1 MDDLTT
7 RRFGLLIAYI
17 VPGFVMLV
25 GIGSLSEPVWGWLVG
40 VGVGGPSFG
49 AVLYVAVASVAAGM
63 TASVLRW
70 AVLDTLH
77 RITGLRRPA
86 LDESRLAERLDAY
99 DYLVEQHY
107 RYYQFYGNTL
117 VAVVLAFAMWRAS
130 PHSAALPVGWP
141 ESVLIVLTG
150 VFAAGSR
157 DALRKYYSG
166 GELLLGKVPHR
177 RRRRMTNG
185 KHHPSHQ
192 KPDQPKPTTKSATR
206 AVAES
211 AGSSRSL
218 KREPASRKL

>member
-17 VPGFVMLV
+17 VPGFVMLL
-25 GIGSLSEPVWGWLVG
+25 GAGSLFEPLWGWLVG
-40 VGVGGPSFG
+40 VGTGGPSFG
-49 AVLYVAVASVAAGM
+49 AVLYVGLASVAAGM

-70 AVLDTLH
+70 ATLDAIHHSTGLH
-77 RITGLRRPA
+77 RPV

-117 VAVVLAFAMWRAS
+117 VAALAAYAMWRGS
-130 PHSAALPVGWP
+130 PHAAAAAFGWP
-141 ESVLIVLTG
+141 EGGLILIVG

-166 GELLLGKVPHR
+166 GVLLLGTVKKR
-177 RRRRMTNG
+177 RRRPMTNG
-185 KHHPSHQ
+185 KHHPGTSTSSP
-192 KPDQPKPTTKSATR
+192 KPAPTTKSSTQRVLTA
-206 AVAES
+206 
-211 AGSSRSL
+211 AGSAKATTKTSTR
-218 KREPASRKL
+218 